1 MAVQIIDTLK
11 PKNEGSFP
19 VAMANDIELSTGE
32 RLEDYLKKTTEN
44 PVPLKAE
51 NARAVESSSSDTM
64 EKEIIKTSPVFFATK
79 KKINENPNSEIDFH
93 LTRIDNIVYVS
104 VYTMLE
110 QITNSTKVRTKIPE
124 GYRPNRTVIFELYP
138 LDEVPMTRS
147 LMKIETDGDV
157 FVYHEPVEL
166 SDVKLE
172 KRTAVCSYITLDIIG
187 DE

>member
-11 PKNEGSFP
+11 PMNDGAFP

-32 RLEDYLKKTTEN
+32 RLEDYLTNNTNQPSILSAEAIKPVNTNFGVMKK
-44 PVPLKAE
+44 
-51 NARAVESSSSDTM
+51 D
-64 EKEIIKTSPVFFATK
+64 IIKTSPVFFATK

-93 LTRIDNIVYVS
+93 FIRIENVVYIS

-110 QITNSTKVRTKIPE
+110 QITNSSKVKTKVPE
-124 GYRPNRTVIFELYP
+124 GYRPNRTVVFELFP
-138 LDEVPMTRS
+138 LDEVPETRC
-147 LMKIETDGDV
+147 LMKIEADGDV

-172 KRTAVCSYITLDIIG
+172 KRTATYNYITLDIIG

>member
-1 MAVQIIDTLK
+1 MAVKIIDTLK
-11 PKNEGSFP
+11 PMNEGSFP

-32 RLEDYLKKTTEN
+32 RLEDYLKKTTEK

-51 NARAVESSSSDTM
+51 NSREVDTSSDNI
-64 EKEIIKTSPVFFATK
+64 EKDIVKTSPVFFATK

-93 LTRIDNIVYVS
+93 LTRNDNIVYLT

-124 GYRPNRTVIFELYP
+124 GYRPNRTVIFELFP
-138 LDEVPMTRS
+138 LDDVPTIRS

-172 KRTAVCSYITLDIIG
+172 RRSATCSYITLDIIG

>member
-11 PKNEGSFP
+11 PMNDGAFP

-32 RLEDYLKKTTEN
+32 RLEDYLKNN
-44 PVPLKAE
+44 PNQISTLAANDVKPV
-51 NARAVESSSSDTM
+51 NAVTVD
-64 EKEIIKTSPVFFATK
+64 EKKDIIKTSPVFFATK

-93 LTRIDNIVYVS
+93 FNRIVNVLSLS

-110 QITNSTKVRTKIPE
+110 QITNSSKVKTKVPE
-124 GYRPNRTVIFELYP
+124 GYRPNRTVVFEVFP
-138 LDEVPMTRS
+138 LEEVPETRC
-147 LMKIETDGDV
+147 LMKIEADGDV
-157 FVYHEPVEL
+157 FIYHEPVEL

-172 KRTAVCSYITLDIIG
+172 KRTATYSYITLDIIG